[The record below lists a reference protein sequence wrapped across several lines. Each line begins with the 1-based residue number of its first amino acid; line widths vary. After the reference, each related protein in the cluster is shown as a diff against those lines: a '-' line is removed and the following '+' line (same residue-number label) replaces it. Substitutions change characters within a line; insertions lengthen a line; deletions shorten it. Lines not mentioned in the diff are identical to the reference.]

1 MVKTTI
7 GSILVAAVLFIAGY
21 ISKPS
26 PDDIIIHAFNKCA
39 TAEERAMFAVGL
51 NFLAP
56 QIGTRNTLNPLAA
69 FVEADTKGRVKFHEG
84 RLSSRIT
91 VGNKTV
97 AYAAFGMYKI
107 PSCKQI
113 RSFK

>member
-7 GSILVAAVLFIAGY
+7 ASVLVATVVFIAGY

-26 PDDIIIHAFNKCA
+26 PDDIIIHAINKCA
-39 TAEERAMFAVGL
+39 TDDERAMMAIGL

-56 QIGTRNTLNPLAA
+56 QIGTRNSLNPLAA
-69 FVEADTKGRVKFHEG
+69 FITADTKGRVKFHEG
-84 RLSSRIT
+84 RLSSRVT
-91 VGNKTV
+91 LGNKTV
-97 AYAAFGMYKI
+97 AFAAFGIYKI